1 MKVKTSELSAVKEKQ
16 WIEITLTL
24 MPEDIRSL
32 QVSAHIGGDSSGI
45 IEHIVTLAQD
55 KQLIKEGECDENL

>member
-1 MKVKTSELSAVKEKQ
+1 MSKMKQQE

-24 MPEDIRSL
+24 TPDDIRSL
-32 QVSAHIGGDSSGI
+32 KVSAHIGGDSSGI

-55 KQLIKEGECDENL
+55 KQLIKEGEVE

>member
-1 MKVKTSELSAVKEKQ
+1 MSTMKERE

-24 MPEDIRSL
+24 TPEDLRSL
-32 QVSAHIGGDSSGI
+32 RASAHIGGDCSGI

-55 KQLIKEGECDENL
+55 KRDAKLILLEETAK

>member
-1 MKVKTSELSAVKEKQ
+1 MKEQEWV
-16 WIEITLTL
+16 EITLTL

-45 IEHIVTLAQD
+45 IEHIVTLAKD
-55 KQLIKEGECDENL
+55 KQLVKEGGLVK